1 MGATAKYDVAALQ
14 RLAKR
19 IRALTLTS
27 IHAAGSGHPGGSL
40 SAADIVTALFFD
52 ALRHDPANPDWP
64 ERDRF
69 ILSKAHVVPVLYSAL
84 ALTGYHKPSDVVTLR
99 KLGSPFQGHT
109 DRLKCKGIEMSGGS
123 LGQGLGV
130 AVGEALAAKL
140 SKQTHRIFCL
150 MGDGEQQEG
159 SIWEAAMSAAHHG
172 LDNLIAIVDKNGLQ
186 IDGKVECV
194 MDVDPLD
201 AKYRAFGWRV
211 LKVDGHDIEAVRD
224 ALRRARKCRG
234 KPTVILARTTKGRGV
249 SFMENVAG
257 WHGKAPDRAQLDQAL
272 SEIKAEGFDGAAVEE
287 LLAAAREF
295 GKQASERVRLARPQ
309 LGRNYWWNETDRMH
323 ARMDLTRGGFGK
335 ALADLGSDPRVVTL
349 KADISDSIKILDFEK
364 DHPERQPRAISL
376 GIAEQNM
383 MQVAAGLA
391 REGFIPITGTYG
403 VFASGRPWDQIRTT
417 ICYGDLNVK
426 IAGAHGGVSVG
437 PDGATHQSLEEIAL
451 MSILPR
457 MRVLVP
463 CDSIETEKA
472 TRFAISEIVGPC
484 YIRYAREATPVITR
498 PETPYIFGKAN
509 AIRFRGEAD
518 QFADAFEIRLASEM
532 PDEREKLAILACGPM
547 VAEAMRAAWMLKQE
561 RGIETRVLNFHTVKP
576 LDADAILRAVQE
588 IGTLL
593 TIEEHQAGGFGSLV
607 AAAAASGK
615 DAATPLRMTIM
626 GMPDRFGES
635 GAPWELLQAFGLTAE
650 HIAAEALK
658 LMERL

>member
-1 MGATAKYDVAALQ
+1 MGESKKHDIQDLE
-14 RLAKR
+14 RLAR
-19 IRALTLTS
+19 QVRALTLTS

-40 SAADIVTALFFD
+40 SAADLVTALFFD
-52 ALRHDPANPDWP
+52 AMRHDPANPEWP
-64 ERDRF
+64 GRDRF

-84 ALTGYHKPSDVVTLR
+84 ALAGYHKPEDVVTLR

-109 DRLKCKGIEMSGGS
+109 DRLKVRGIEMSGGS
-123 LGQGLGV
+123 LGQGLGIS
-130 AVGEALAAKL
+130 VGEALAAKL
-140 SKQTHRIFCL
+140 RGETHRIFCL

-159 SIWEAAMSAAHHG
+159 SIWEAAMAASHHE
-172 LDNLIAIVDKNGLQ
+172 LDNIVAIVDKNELQ
-186 IDGKVECV
+186 IDGRVECV

-201 AKYRAFGWRV
+201 AKYHAFGWRV
-211 LKVDGHDIEAVRD
+211 IRVDGHDMTAVVD
-224 ALRRARKCRG
+224 ALRRARKSRA
-234 KPTVILARTTKGRGV
+234 KPTVLIARTVKGRGV

-257 WHGKAPDRAQLDQAL
+257 WHGKAPDRTQLDNAL
-272 SEIKAEGFDGAAVEE
+272 AEIKAEGFDTARVET
-287 LLAAAREF
+287 LLAGAREF
-295 GKQASERVRLARPQ
+295 GKKSAERVRAARPQ

-349 KADISDSIKILDFEK
+349 KADISDSIKMLDFEK
-364 DHPERQPRAISL
+364 DHPERKARAISV

-437 PDGATHQSLEEIAL
+437 PDGATHQSLEEISL

-463 CDSIETEKA
+463 CDALETEKA
-472 TRFAISEIVGPC
+472 TRFAITEIVGPC
-484 YIRYAREATPVITR
+484 YIRYAREATPAITK
-498 PETPYIFGKAN
+498 PETPYVFGKAN
-509 AIRFRGEAD
+509 AIRFRNEAD
-518 QFADAFEIRLASEM
+518 QFADAFETRLAADM
-532 PDEREKLAILACGPM
+532 PDEHEKLAILACGPM
-547 VAEAMRAAWMLKQE
+547 VAEAMRAAWMLKTE
-561 RGIETRVLNFHTVKP
+561 KGIETRVLNFHTVKP
-576 LDADAILRAVQE
+576 LDHDAILRAVRE
-588 IGTLL
+588 VGLLL

-607 AAAAASGK
+607 AAAAATDK
-615 DAATPLRMTIM
+615 QAAEPLQMKIL
-626 GMPDRFGES
+626 GVSDRFGES
-635 GAPWELLQAFGLTAE
+635 GAPWELLQSLGLTAE
-650 HIAAEALK
+650 SIVSESLK
-658 LMERL
+658 LLGM